1 MKILLKIGSVVVLM
15 FFSLHASA
23 VEWRCDYVVSAAGP
37 GYRLRHPSI
46 EGGGLLK
53 AIPINEKTQDFFAN
67 TPAETE
73 ICIKSARIE
82 EGALVYD
89 VQLDE

>member
-1 MKILLKIGSVVVLM
+1 MKKIFKIGLVVKLM
-15 FFSLHASA
+15 FFSIHASA
-23 VEWRCDYVVSAAGP
+23 IEWRCDYVLSAGP
-37 GYRLRHPSI
+37 GYRLRHASSRS
-46 EGGGLLK
+46 GATLK

-73 ICIKSARIE
+73 ICIKAAQIE
-82 EGALVYD
+82 EGALIYD